1 MMASDR
7 VTNLTATPTSVP
19 DERKAA
25 WRQVRQAPVSLR
37 IAQQI
42 RDAVFAGTLQPGD
55 WVGSEMDLARQ
66 FGVSRIPVRDA
77 MKTLAAMGIIEVK
90 VGAGGGARVA
100 HGDLARFA
108 GALAV
113 QFKLVGITV
122 AELLDSQI
130 AIESAGAALAAE
142 RATADDIAELEQ
154 LLTRMA
160 AQLDD
165 PHGFTVTALSFHFR
179 VVQASHNRALTIQA
193 QALVEV
199 LDAAYQPQ
207 TTPEVAADVLTRHR
221 LLVQLIKARDATGAS
236 EAMTQHLQRVR
247 RGVLKDI
254 EGQGG
259 GKDAAAEGRAARA

>member
-1 MMASDR
+1 
-7 VTNLTATPTSVP
+7 VTAKQTSP
-19 DERKAA
+19 AAKGKPAA
-25 WRQVRQAPVSLR
+25 WKQVRQVPVSTR

-42 RDAVFAGTLQPGD
+42 RDAVFAGTLKPGD
-55 WVGSEMDLARQ
+55 YVGSEMDLAAQ

-77 MKTLAAMGIIEVK
+77 MKTLAAMGIIEIK

-100 HGDLARFA
+100 QGDLARFA

-142 RATADDIAELEQ
+142 RATAEDIAELDA
-154 LLTRMA
+154 LLARLA
-160 AQLDD
+160 AQINE
-165 PHGFTVTALSFHFR
+165 PHDFTVTALSFHFR

-199 LDAAYQPQ
+199 LDAIYQPQ
-207 TTPEVAADVLTRHR
+207 TTPEVAADVVTRHR
-221 LLVQLIKARDATGAS
+221 HLVKLIKAGDAAGART
-236 EAMTQHLQRVR
+236 AMTEHLLRVR
-247 RGVLKDI
+247 RGILKDI
-254 EGQGG
+254 EGQGDR
-259 GKDAAAEGRAARA
+259 DAVALAARA

>member
-1 MMASDR
+1 MAAKETR
-7 VTNLTATPTSVP
+7 LPEKGKPAP
-19 DERKAA
+19 
-25 WRQVRQAPVSLR
+25 WQQVRQVPVSTR

-42 RDAVFAGTLQPGD
+42 RDAVFAGTLKPGD
-55 WVGSEMDLARQ
+55 YVGSEMDLAQQ

-77 MKTLAAMGIIEVK
+77 MKTLAAMGIIDIR

-100 HGDLARFA
+100 QGDLARFA

-142 RATADDIAELEQ
+142 RATSEDIAELE
-154 LLTRMA
+154 LLLARLA
-160 AQLDD
+160 AQMDD

-199 LDAAYQPQ
+199 LDATYQPQ
-207 TTPEVAADVLTRHR
+207 TTPEVAADVLSRHR
-221 LLVQLIKARDATGAS
+221 RLVQLIKARDAAGAS
-236 EAMTQHLQRVR
+236 AAMTQHLERVR
-247 RGVLKDI
+247 RRILKDV
-254 EGQGG
+254 EGQGVE
-259 GKDAAAEGRAARA
+259 AAAVGGRSARA

>member
-1 MMASDR
+1 MTMRRPA
-7 VTNLTATPTSVP
+7 AG
-19 DERKAA
+19 ERKAS
-25 WRQVRQAPVSLR
+25 WRQVRQVPVSSR

-42 RDAVFAGTLQPGD
+42 RDAVFAGELKPGD
-55 WVGSEMDLARQ
+55 YVGSEMDLAAQ

-90 VGAGGGARVA
+90 VGAGGGARIA

-113 QFKLVGITV
+113 QFKLAGITV

-142 RATADDIAELEQ
+142 RATDDDIAELEQ
-154 LLTRMA
+154 LLQRMT
-160 AQLDD
+160 AQLAA
-165 PHGFTVTALSFHFR
+165 PHDFTKTALSFHFR

-199 LDAAYQPQ
+199 LDATYQPQ
-207 TTPEVAADVLTRHR
+207 TTPELAADVVGRHR
-221 LLVQLIKARDATGAS
+221 HLVALIKAHDAAGARL
-236 EAMTQHLQRVR
+236 AMTQHLQRVR
-247 RGVLKDI
+247 RIILKDI

-259 GKDAAAEGRAARA
+259 RPGLAEARRAALP

>member
-1 MMASDR
+1 MTVTRWATTVTAKQTILAEKGRPASW
-7 VTNLTATPTSVP
+7 
-19 DERKAA
+19 K
-25 WRQVRQAPVSLR
+25 QVRQVPVSSR

-42 RDAVFAGTLQPGD
+42 RDAVFAGELKPGD
-55 WVGSEMDLARQ
+55 YVGSEMDLAQQ

-77 MKTLAAMGIIEVK
+77 MKTLAAMGIIEIK

-142 RATADDIAELEQ
+142 RATAEDIADLEA
-154 LLTRMA
+154 LLARLA
-160 AQLDD
+160 AQMDD
-165 PHGFTVTALSFHFR
+165 AHGFTVTALSFHFR

-199 LDAAYQPQ
+199 LDAIYQPQ
-207 TTPEVAADVLTRHR
+207 TTPEVAADVVTRHR
-221 LLVQLIKARDATGAS
+221 HLVTLIKAGDASGARA
-236 EAMTQHLQRVR
+236 AMTEHLLRVR
-247 RGVLKDI
+247 RGILKDI
-254 EGQGG
+254 AGQSV
-259 GKDAAAEGRAARA
+259 ETRVARA

>member
-1 MMASDR
+1 MTTQAPGS
-7 VTNLTATPTSVP
+7 SK
-19 DERKAA
+19 RKSA
-25 WRQVRQAPVSLR
+25 WQQVRQVPVSTR

-42 RDAVFAGTLQPGD
+42 RDAVFAGELKPGD
-55 WVGSEMDLARQ
+55 YVGSEMDLAQQ

-77 MKTLAAMGIIEVK
+77 MKTLAAMGIIEIK

-100 HGDLARFA
+100 TGDPSRFA

-142 RATADDIAELEQ
+142 RATEDDIADLEH
-154 LLTRMA
+154 LLARMA
-160 AQLDD
+160 AQLGD
-165 PHGFTVTALSFHFR
+165 PHEFTVTALSFHFR

-199 LDAAYQPQ
+199 LDATYQPQ
-207 TTPEVAADVLTRHR
+207 TTPELAADVLGRHR
-221 LLVQLIKARDATGAS
+221 HLVRLIKARDAAGAR

-247 RGVLKDI
+247 RRVLKDI
-254 EGQGG
+254 EGRSGSLG
-259 GKDAAAEGRAARA
+259 APDDGRTASA